1 MRGPASKEHDGV
13 HDTKVVFR
21 PLHASAHMKTCL
33 KEREKEKKRDMILI
47 FTELSRS
54 RQLSGLGKDVKLH
67 PSAFEF
73 LLMTISYFSGEKNQ
87 LNNEC
92 IPSL

>member
-54 RQLSGLGKDVKLH
+54 R
-67 PSAFEF
+67 
-73 LLMTISYFSGEKNQ
+73 
-87 LNNEC
+87 
-92 IPSL
+92 

>member
-1 MRGPASKEHDGV
+1 MPSAHWPDSLGNWWSCIPMRGPASKEHDGV

-54 RQLSGLGKDVKLH
+54 R
-67 PSAFEF
+67 
-73 LLMTISYFSGEKNQ
+73 
-87 LNNEC
+87 
-92 IPSL
+92 